1 MRACLP
7 TIIGAASRLS
17 GVHAIKA
24 IRAEFLDARVIA
36 LTTYEGDEAIYR
48 ERGHGQIGARSS
60 SLEQVR
66 LNLRRIATAA
76 QR

>member
-24 IRAEFLDARVIA
+24 IRAEFLDVRVIA

-48 ERGHGQIGARSS
+48 ERVMVKSAR
-60 SLEQVR
+60 
-66 LNLRRIATAA
+66 AA
-76 QR
+76 AAWSKCG

>member
-36 LTTYEGDEAIYR
+36 LTT
-48 ERGHGQIGARSS
+48 
-60 SLEQVR
+60 
-66 LNLRRIATAA
+66 
-76 QR
+76 